1 MNKDLFK
8 SPDETSDDILK
19 MRKKQ
24 ISNSIDNSVDIQ
36 PKESKEFIDR
46 EDVLKDT
53 SDLDEVI
60 SIQQNNESDIQQE
73 NIIVDEVE
81 DLVRF

>member
-1 MNKDLFK
+1 MAMNKDLFK
-8 SPDETSDDILK
+8 SSDETSDDILK

-46 EDVLKDT
+46 EDVLKIAYE
-53 SDLDEVI
+53 LGVKLG
-60 SIQQNNESDIQQE
+60 QA
-73 NIIVDEVE
+73 
-81 DLVRF
+81 